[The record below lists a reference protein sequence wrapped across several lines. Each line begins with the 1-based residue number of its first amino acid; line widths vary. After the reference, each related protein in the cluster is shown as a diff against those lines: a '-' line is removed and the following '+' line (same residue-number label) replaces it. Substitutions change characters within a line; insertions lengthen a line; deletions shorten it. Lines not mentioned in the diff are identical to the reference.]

1 MRYKSLPYSVR
12 SQTPDPIA
20 PPLANARSAPRP
32 RRLRDVLATLP
43 IVLLIPALVLP
54 FVIAEASV
62 GGRMIASPAELAVLP
77 TTGTAWTSMKAIA
90 DGSLGSADLTDQDNR
105 HSVKTLGVALVANRL
120 DSDMYR
126 AKARV
131 AILSAIGTER
141 VGAENSI
148 LALGRQ
154 LGAYVLAADLIGL
167 SGADD
172 STFRSWLSSIRTR
185 NLGGHSRW
193 YTLRDT
199 AIDSSN
205 NWGTFA
211 LASLTAADA
220 YLGDTVAL
228 DRDWRIF
235 DGYGDGSWPFGRSSS
250 YQATWACPEGFAI
263 NPASCTDLRKQ
274 GAAVEDASRTTFP
287 TIGGYPAET
296 AQGFVITAELLARAG
311 RPAWTVNNAQVCR
324 HAMWRQRLGNLNYS
338 SADRY
343 VTWFTNARCGQSQP
357 TVAAGYG
364 RVFGYTDWLYASPLS
379 GTVPVPTATRAPA
392 PTPVP
397 TPTPRPTAA
406 PTATPV
412 PTATSRPSATA
423 TTVPSASPAPSATG
437 SLASTV
443 PSASPAP
450 SAAAPTAAAPT
461 AAATPVPTD
470 SPAPTAAPTQAPLIA
485 DTLDRV
491 DSAKVDIRST
501 SVGANGTAA
510 SVVVERPAG
519 ARDGDQ
525 LIAAVGV
532 RGSPTIQAP
541 SGWKLVGIEVN
552 GTITRLAT
560 YTRVAGSSEPA
571 SYTWKFSAAQ
581 AATGAIVA
589 LRGSGSSL
597 SEAAG
602 RVNAKASDI
611 VGPATNVNANRSL
624 VLGFFA
630 AARSTSISAPAGMTE
645 LGEAASTAGTYKV
658 TLEVSAGS
666 ASAGRIGPLAARASG
681 SSASAAQL
689 VVFGP

>member
-12 SQTPDPIA
+12 SQTPDPIT
-20 PPLANARSAPRP
+20 PPPASARSAPRP
-32 RRLRDVLATLP
+32 RRLRDILATIP
-43 IVLLIPALVLP
+43 IILLLPALALP
-54 FVIAEASV
+54 LVIAEASI
-62 GGRMIASPAELAVLP
+62 GGTMIASPAELRVLP

-90 DGSLGSADLTDQDNR
+90 DGSLGSPDLTDQDNR

-120 DSDMYR
+120 DSDSYR
-126 AKARV
+126 AKARA
-131 AILSAIGTER
+131 AIMSAIGTER
-141 VGAENSI
+141 VGAGNSI
-148 LALGRQ
+148 LSLGRQ
-154 LGAYVLAADLIGL
+154 LGAYVLAADLIGM
-167 SGADD
+167 SGAED

-193 YTLRDT
+193 STLRDT

-228 DRDWRIF
+228 ERDWRIF
-235 DGYGDGSWPFGRSSS
+235 AGYGNGSWPFGRTSS

-287 TIGGYPAET
+287 TIGGYPAEA
-296 AQGFVITAELLARAG
+296 AQGYVITAELLARAG

-324 HAMWRQRLGNLNYS
+324 HALWRQRLGNLNYS

-343 VTWFTNARCGQSQP
+343 VTWITNARCGHSQP

-364 RVFGYTDWLYASPLS
+364 RVFGYTDWLYGSPLS
-379 GTVPVPTATRAPA
+379 GTVPVPTATRAPT

-397 TPTPRPTAA
+397 TATPRPTAA
-406 PTATPV
+406 PGATPV
-412 PTATSRPSATA
+412 PTATSTPTATA
-423 TTVPSASPAPSATG
+423 TSVATTSPSPTATAST
-437 SLASTV
+437 ASTV
-443 PSASPAP
+443 PSDSP
-450 SAAAPTAAAPT
+450 APTAAAPT
-461 AAATPVPTD
+461 AAATPVPTA
-470 SPAPTAAPTQAPLIA
+470 SPAPTAAPTEAPLIA
-485 DTLDRV
+485 DTMHRV
-491 DSAKVDIRST
+491 DSAKVDIRAT
-501 SVGANGTAA
+501 SVGANGSAT
-510 SVVVERPAG
+510 SVVIELPAG

-541 SGWKLVGIEVN
+541 SGWKLVGVEVN
-552 GTITRLAT
+552 GTVTSLAT
-560 YTRVAGSSEPA
+560 YTRVAGASEPA
-571 SYTWKFSAAQ
+571 SYAWKFSAAQ

-602 RVNAKASDI
+602 RVNATASNI
-611 VGPATNVNANRSL
+611 TGPATEVDANRSL
-624 VLGFFA
+624 VVGFFA

-666 ASAGRIGPLAARASG
+666 ANVGRIGPLAARASG
-681 SSASAAQL
+681 SSASAAQM

>member
-20 PPLANARSAPRP
+20 PPVASARSAPRP

-120 DSDMYR
+120 DSDIYR
-126 AKARV
+126 AKARA

-148 LALGRQ
+148 LSLGRQ

-167 SGADD
+167 SGTEDA
-172 STFRSWLSSIRTR
+172 TFRSWLSSIRTR

-193 YTLRDT
+193 YTLRET

-296 AQGFVITAELLARAG
+296 AQGFVFTAELLARAG

-324 HAMWRQRLGNLNYS
+324 HALWRQRLGNLNYS

-343 VTWFTNARCGQSQP
+343 VTWITNARCGHSQP
-357 TVAAGYG
+357 TVAAGFG
-364 RVFGYTDWLYASPLS
+364 RVFGYTDWLYGSPLS

-397 TPTPRPTAA
+397 TATPRPTAA
-406 PTATPV
+406 PPATPV

-423 TTVPSASPAPSATG
+423 TSVPTTSPMPSATG
-437 SLASTV
+437 SAPSTV
-443 PSASPAP
+443 PSAS
-450 SAAAPTAAAPT
+450 AAPTSAAPT
-461 AAATPVPTD
+461 AAATPAPTA
-470 SPAPTAAPTQAPLIA
+470 SPAPTAAPTEAPPAA
-485 DTLDRV
+485 DTLRRV

-501 SVGANGTAA
+501 SVGANGTAT
-510 SVVVERPAG
+510 SVVIDRPAG
-519 ARDGDQ
+519 ARAGDQ
-525 LIAAVGV
+525 LIAAIGV
-532 RGSPTIQAP
+532 RGAPTIQAP

-552 GTITRLAT
+552 GTITTLAT

-571 SYTWKFSAAQ
+571 SYTWKFSASQ
-581 AATGAIVA
+581 AASGAIVA

-611 VGPATNVNANRSL
+611 VGPATDISANRSL

-666 ASAGRIGPLAARASG
+666 ANVGRIGPFAARASG
-681 SSASAAQL
+681 SSASAVQL

>member
-1 MRYKSLPYSVR
+1 M
-12 SQTPDPIA
+12 A
-20 PPLANARSAPRP
+20 PPLASARSAPRP

-43 IVLLIPALVLP
+43 IALLIPALVLP

-62 GGRMIASPAELAVLP
+62 GGTMIASPAELAVLP

-120 DSDMYR
+120 DSDSYR

-141 VGAENSI
+141 VGADNSI
-148 LALGRQ
+148 LSLGRQ

-220 YLGDTVAL
+220 YLGDAVAL
-228 DRDWRIF
+228 ERDWRIF

-324 HAMWRQRLGNLNYS
+324 HALWRQRLGNLNYS

-343 VTWFTNARCGQSQP
+343 VTWITNARCGQSQP
-357 TVAAGYG
+357 TVAAGFG
-364 RVFGYTDWLYASPLS
+364 RVFGYTDWLYGSPLS
-379 GTVPVPTATRAPA
+379 GTVPVPTATRTPV

-397 TPTPRPTAA
+397 TATPRPTAA
-406 PTATPV
+406 PTVTPA
-412 PTATSRPSATA
+412 PTATSTPGATA
-423 TTVPSASPAPSATG
+423 TSLPTGSPAPTATGSAPSTAPSASP
-437 SLASTV
+437 
-443 PSASPAP
+443 
-450 SAAAPTAAAPT
+450 APTAAAPT
-461 AAATPVPTD
+461 AAATP
-470 SPAPTAAPTQAPLIA
+470 APTA
-485 DTLDRV
+485 
-491 DSAKVDIRST
+491 
-501 SVGANGTAA
+501 
-510 SVVVERPAG
+510 
-519 ARDGDQ
+519 
-525 LIAAVGV
+525 
-532 RGSPTIQAP
+532 SP
-541 SGWKLVGIEVN
+541 
-552 GTITRLAT
+552 
-560 YTRVAGSSEPA
+560 
-571 SYTWKFSAAQ
+571 
-581 AATGAIVA
+581 
-589 LRGSGSSL
+589 
-597 SEAAG
+597 
-602 RVNAKASDI
+602 
-611 VGPATNVNANRSL
+611 
-624 VLGFFA
+624 
-630 AARSTSISAPAGMTE
+630 
-645 LGEAASTAGTYKV
+645 
-658 TLEVSAGS
+658 
-666 ASAGRIGPLAARASG
+666 
-681 SSASAAQL
+681 
-689 VVFGP
+689 